1 MNTAEESYLIKIV
14 AEDLKFLQDDWDEE
28 ISDASLRISSVI
40 LRKLL
45 VENEYGK
52 AWRTKIIGFNK
63 QPSITAVDSD
73 AYMIGKNQEFPI
85 EKIAIAVMGGATYKG
100 TIIQGFRY
108 KNYAETPEN
117 VAKEYER
124 TKYLMNNPREYMLN
138 DFLNSTSCIVYGQK
152 INRREIIQYVTNKKG
167 GVHID
172 FQRNRQLD
180 EKFKLI
186 DKSYSSLKL
195 VNKDYVYY
203 ELLSIGQA
211 IANSED
217 AKSFIKKAME
227 LRIV

>member
-1 MNTAEESYLIKIV
+1 MNTSEESYLIKIV
-14 AEDLKFLQDDWDEE
+14 AEDLKFLKDEWDEE

-40 LRKLL
+40 LRRLL

-52 AWRTKIIGFNK
+52 AWRTKIIGFDK

-73 AYMIGKNQEFPI
+73 EYMMGNNQQYPI
-85 EKIAIAVMGGATYKG
+85 EKISIAVMGGAVYKG
-100 TIIQGFRY
+100 VMLQGFQY

-117 VAKEYER
+117 VSKEYER
-124 TKYLMNNPREYMLN
+124 KKYITDNPRKYMLS
-138 DFLNSTSCIVYGQK
+138 DFLNSTSCIIYGQK

-186 DKSYSSLKL
+186 DKSYSSLSL
-195 VNKDYVYY
+195 ANKDYVYY

-211 IANSED
+211 VANSED
-217 AKSFIKKAME
+217 AKSFVQKAME
-227 LRIV
+227 LRII